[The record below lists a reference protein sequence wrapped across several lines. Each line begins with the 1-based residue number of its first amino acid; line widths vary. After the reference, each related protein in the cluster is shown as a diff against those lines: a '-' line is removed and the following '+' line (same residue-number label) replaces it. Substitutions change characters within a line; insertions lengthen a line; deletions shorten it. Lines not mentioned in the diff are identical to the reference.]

1 VDDWRKNDP
10 ERVQRTI
17 TINYEK
23 SRTPIIQGPDEDIK
37 PPTKIPPALALC
49 NTNTA
54 WTDQKGLDIIKPHQ
68 DRKVGDNGFEPKTI
82 ALQYMKGQALY
93 HLWPPVPEK
102 SDKPSNS
109 SGEAPEAQAQ
119 DSSDSG
125 GGTQATSDGT
135 TRERGAAPPKDE
147 DEEDQ
152 ILVHSATPFE
162 AGAQDMDK
170 IYAQCVPGGGDLILV
185 GSQGESSATGMACQ
199 LGGEGGGEIL
209 ENEQILDR
217 ALPGGDNEM
226 SVLPDEFSR
235 LKVEGN
241 NIAIALG
248 SANKTFSEAEKET
261 KSLIRREFYAKR
273 DIARGTALA
282 EEDIILLRPSTPG
295 QGFGPEHYY
304 SLLGK
309 VVNRDIKKGQCIS
322 RMLVDDYD

>member
-1 VDDWRKNDP
+1 MKIIYIAEIGNNHNGDLKLAKKMIDAALEARADYVKFQIYNIHKFVAKGNLYFDDFISESLTFDEFSALKKYT
-10 ERVQRTI
+10 E
-17 TINYEK
+17 EK
-23 SRTPIIQGPDEDIK
+23 GGKFLASPFDEDSLHLLK
-37 PPTKIPPALALC
+37 DLGLNTVKIASGDMNNRQLLEQAVEMGMRLIVSVGGASPEEIEALDEFLNKHNADFAILHCVISYPASFPKLNLNYIRTLKESYACRVGYSDHSLGIEASLA
-49 NTNTA
+49 A
-54 WTDQKGLDIIKPHQ
+54 
-68 DRKVGDNGFEPKTI
+68 I
-82 ALQYMKGQALY
+82 ALGAEII
-93 HLWPPVPEK
+93 EK
-102 SDKPSNS
+102 HF
-109 SGEAPEAQAQ
+109 
-119 DSSDSG
+119 
-125 GGTQATSDGT
+125 T
-135 TRERGAAPPKDE
+135 
-147 DEEDQ
+147 
-152 ILVHSATPFE
+152 I
-162 AGAQDMDK
+162 
-170 IYAQCVPGGGDLILV
+170 
-185 GSQGESSATGMACQ
+185 
-199 LGGEGGGEIL
+199 
-209 ENEQILDR
+209 DR